1 MARKIEDALLRL
13 EAVVKQQLMT
23 LDSDAERRKLLRS
36 VHKRV
41 VSLDSY
47 ADELKVQDE

>member
-23 LDSDAERRKLLRS
+23 LDSDVERRKLLRS

-41 VSLDSY
+41 ISLDIY
-47 ADELKVQDE
+47 ADKLKAQGE

>member
-1 MARKIEDALLRL
+1 LRL

-36 VHKRV
+36 VHNRF
-41 VSLDSY
+41 VSRGHLSPTS
-47 ADELKVQDE
+47 